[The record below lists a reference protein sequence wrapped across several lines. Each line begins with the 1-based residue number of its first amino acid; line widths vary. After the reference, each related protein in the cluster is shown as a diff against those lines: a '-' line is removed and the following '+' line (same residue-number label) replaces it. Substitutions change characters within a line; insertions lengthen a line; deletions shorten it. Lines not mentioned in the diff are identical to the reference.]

1 METVMSMTDGAVVNI
16 IQDQRSLMSAL
27 LVIQE
32 ALETGEL
39 PKSFLLFHDEWI
51 CNTINR
57 IALIMRDKY
66 GIKVP
71 ETEI

>member
-1 METVMSMTDGAVVNI
+1 MSMTDGAVVNI